1 MTILAWLSGKG
12 GKGTLRWGR
21 WLFWGCIGLIVLAT
35 AYMTFRPQPLWVEVA
50 TVAQAPLK
58 VTVSEEG
65 KTRVKDRYV
74 ISAPVA
80 GYLRRIDLNVGDR
93 VHAGE
98 RLTELEPLRSQVLDA
113 RARAE
118 SRARIAAAEAA
129 LKAAEEQVN
138 AARASSE
145 QASANYARLE
155 KLSHTNF
162 VSQDSL
168 QQARAD
174 DQRASAGLRSAR
186 FNVEVARHE
195 VDAARTQLAY
205 SAADTGNS
213 DLGQLVPIRSPVSGL
228 VLKVVRESEGVI
240 GAGGPLLEV
249 GDPAA
254 LEVIA
259 DVLSFDA
266 VKLHAGIPVELEG
279 WGGHTLKGVVSLV
292 EPQGFTKVSALG
304 VDEQRVR
311 VVVAIT
317 SPREQW
323 RNLGDGYR
331 MDTVFVL
338 WSADRVLQVPLSAT
352 FTTPKGTAVFLIVDG
367 RARERLVTIGHDD
380 GFSAQVLS
388 GLRTGDRVV
397 RHPDGQIRDG
407 VRLQWQ

>member
-1 MTILAWLSGKG
+1 MAIWGRLSARG
-12 GKGTLRWGR
+12 GKGNLRWGR
-21 WLFWGCIGLIVLAT
+21 WLFWIGMAVIAGLT
-35 AYMTFRPQPLWVEVA
+35 AFVTFRPQPVWVEVA
-50 TVAQAPLK
+50 RVREGPLK

-74 ISAPVA
+74 ISTPVA

-93 VHAGE
+93 IQAGE
-98 RLTELEPLRSQVLDA
+98 RLTDLEPLRSQVLDA

-129 LKAAEEQVN
+129 LKAAEEQVT
-138 AARASSE
+138 AARAGSE

-162 VSQDSL
+162 VSQDRL
-168 QQARAD
+168 QQARAE
-174 DQRASAGLRSAR
+174 DQRAAAGLRSAR

-205 SAADTGNS
+205 SAADTGNT
-213 DLGQLVPIRSPVSGL
+213 DLGQLVPIRSPVSGV
-228 VLKVVRESEGVI
+228 VLKLVRESEGVV
-240 GAGGPLLEV
+240 GAGEPLLEV

-266 VKLHAGIPVELEG
+266 VKLYPGIPVELEG
-279 WGGHTLKGVVSLV
+279 WGGRTLKGVVSLV

-317 SPREQW
+317 SARDQW
-323 RNLGDGYR
+323 RNLGDAYR

-352 FTTPKGTAVFLIVDG
+352 FTTSKGTAVFLIVDG
-367 RARERLVTIGHDD
+367 RARERLVTTGHDD
-380 GFSAQVLS
+380 GFTAEVLS
-388 GLRTGDRVV
+388 GLQAGDRVV

-407 VRLQWQ
+407 ARVQWQ